1 MTFLSDT
8 DTYSG
13 DMKEMFVVDGVVVV
27 EDSRRMSEGH
37 GLGTSSKFDLRIY
50 TTSGVLLLTA
60 LSTGNFA
67 NQNQTEGL

>member
-13 DMKEMFVVDGVVVV
+13 DMREKFVVDGVVVD

-37 GLGTSSKFDLRIY
+37 GLRTSSKFDLKTF
-50 TTSGVLLLTA
+50 TTDGV
-60 LSTGNFA
+60 
-67 NQNQTEGL
+67 

>member
-1 MTFLSDT
+1 MLSDT

-13 DMKEMFVVDGVVVV
+13 DVKEVFVVEGVVVD

-60 LSTGNFA
+60 LSTGNFD